1 MMRQIRVL
9 SKLELMNIFSINTF
23 RHTKDKKAKKTG
35 MVLGIIIGILMV
47 LAMVYVGGMCYGYVK
62 LGAEEI
68 IPAYIVLLSSVF
80 ILLFCAFKAGKII
93 FKESCYDILVS
104 MPIRKSALVISR
116 YVRLYAEGLAVACV
130 IMLPG
135 LGVYVWMTR
144 PGVLSVV
151 LGCLSVFVVPVIPVV
166 LSALLGVIIIG
177 ISSKMKNKSLFEA
190 LFVIVVVVG
199 MLAATAMMPADIDS
213 SFDIQAI
220 GDVAKNLLGTI
231 YKIYPPTGW
240 FGKALEEGSVGGF
253 AVGTLIS
260 TALLI
265 GVIAITTK
273 YFEKINRRLHAV
285 TSKHDYKLG
294 KLQKNSMMKAMVFRE
309 AKRYFS
315 SGVYVTNTI
324 IGPVMAVVFAVSML
338 FVDIN
343 AVFTE
348 LPVTLNFKAAI
359 PIVFAGILVM
369 NSPIVSAVSME
380 GKEFWIVQSMPISDK
395 DILKSKLLFSALLL
409 TPFYAVGEIIL
420 IVALNPGIGE
430 LVWMIILPMVLV
442 LCALVTGLAVNL
454 KFPKLNWD
462 NEVDVVK
469 QSAASMI
476 GGLGG
481 LVICIVAAVPLLVV
495 PVRYYHFVALG
506 ESLVVIVLTIIM
518 NRKNR
523 KFNLRC
529 LG

>member
-9 SKLELMNIFSINTF
+9 SKLELMNIFSINHF
-23 RHTKDKKAKKTG
+23 RYTKDKKAKKTG
-35 MVLGIIIGILMV
+35 IVLGIIIGILIV
-47 LAMVYVGGMCYGYVK
+47 LAMAYVGAMCYGYVK
-62 LGAEEI
+62 LGAGEI

-116 YVRLYAEGLAVACV
+116 YVRLYVEGLAVACV

-135 LGVYVWMTR
+135 LGVYAWMTR
-144 PGVLSVV
+144 PGLLSVV
-151 LGCLSVFVVPVIPVV
+151 LGFLSVFIVPVIPVV

-177 ISSKMKNKSLFEA
+177 ISSKMKNKALVEA
-190 LFVIVVVVG
+190 LFAIVFVVG
-199 MLAATAMMPADIDS
+199 MFAATAMMPTNVES
-213 SFDIQAI
+213 SFDMQAI

-231 YKIYPPTGW
+231 YNIYPPTGW
-240 FGKALEEGSVGGF
+240 FGKAFGEGSVGGF
-253 AVGTLIS
+253 VVGTLIS
-260 TALLI
+260 ATLLI
-265 GVIAITTK
+265 GVITITTR
-273 YFEKINRRLHAV
+273 YFEGINRRLRAV

-294 KLQKNSMMKAMVFRE
+294 KLKKNSMLKAMVFRE

-324 IGPVMAVVFAVSML
+324 IGPVMSVIFAVGML

-343 AVFTE
+343 AVIMD
-348 LPVTLNFKAAI
+348 LPLVLNLKAAI
-359 PIVFAGILVM
+359 PIAFAGILVM
-369 NSPIVSAVSME
+369 NSPIVSSVSME
-380 GKEFWIVQSMPISDK
+380 GKEFWIVQSMPVSDK
-395 DILKSKLLFSALLL
+395 DILKSKLLFSVLLL
-409 TPFYAVGEIIL
+409 TPFYVTGEIIL
-420 IVALNPGIGE
+420 IVALNPGIAE
-430 LVWMIILPMVLV
+430 LVWMMILPMILV

-454 KFPKLNWD
+454 KFPKLRWD

-469 QSAASMI
+469 QSAASLI

-481 LVICIVAAVPLLVV
+481 LLICIMAAVPLLVV

-506 ESLVVIVLTIIM
+506 ECLIVLAITIIV

-523 KFNLRC
+523 KFDLKC